1 LAGHYLRKVTLR
13 EDMGKQMLSINEII
27 SRIIKEVK
35 YNNSNC
41 ESSILDLFDELFEL
55 ETNYM
60 RKVMKL

>member
-1 LAGHYLRKVTLR
+1 
-13 EDMGKQMLSINEII
+13 MLSINEII